1 MTFESLRLA
10 EPLLHAVRAAG
21 YTRPTPIQ
29 VKAIPHV
36 LDGHDVLA
44 SAQTGTGKTAAF
56 ALPII
61 QRLAETP
68 PKHRSRLGPR
78 ALVLCPTRELAQQID
93 ESFRTYGSH
102 SETRVAVVYG
112 GVGKRLQA
120 RALRLGI
127 DVLVATPGRLL
138 DLMQEGVAGV
148 SPVEI
153 LVLDEADRML
163 DMGFL
168 PDIRRILARVPRD
181 RQTLLFSATM
191 PAEMRR
197 LAEDILHK
205 PVAVQVAPV
214 SSVAATVEHW
224 VHFVEKRDK
233 PALLAK
239 LLRRT
244 GHSRALVFTRT
255 KRGADRLVRDLH
267 RLGTLAAALHGDK
280 AQSTRTRILS
290 EFKDARTRI
299 LVATDIAAR
308 GLDIDD
314 ISHVYNYDLSHEPET
329 YVHRVGRSGRAEASG
344 TAVSLC
350 SSEERAHLRAI
361 EKLVGRPLLRA
372 SEAGREMQ
380 PTASR
385 EAHAAQ
391 PGHAATH
398 RAHGPKPPAPSE
410 RGHSA
415 KHEPAAPP
423 KVHKPHERHA
433 HREPIVPAP
442 ARKDAAAR
450 ASHGHHD
457 KPAARTHGSTAEPTK
472 PAAHTIDSLVE
483 ERSHAAHARG
493 AHARVAYERGT
504 EPPRRAPGSHVKLA
518 EHGTRGG
525 GSDGAAGADHRSRTQ
540 PEPVESTLE
549 SSARPTQATPSDPT
563 AAAHRG
569 FRRMRRGKLVRSR
582 W

>member
-29 VKAIPHV
+29 HKAIPQI

-93 ESFRTYGSH
+93 ESFRTYGSY
-102 SETRVAVVYG
+102 SGTRVAVVYG

-148 SPVEI
+148 SPVET

-191 PAEMRR
+191 PEEMRR
-197 LAEDILHK
+197 LAQDILHN
-205 PVAVQVAPV
+205 PVSVHVARV
-214 SSVAATVEHW
+214 SSVATTVEHW
-224 VHFVEKRDK
+224 VHFVERREK

-239 LLRRT
+239 LLRRS

-267 RLGTLAAALHGDK
+267 KLGTHAAALHGDK
-280 AQSTRTRILS
+280 AQSTRTRILA
-290 EFKDARTRI
+290 EFRDARTRI

-314 ISHVYNYDLSHEPET
+314 ISHVYNCDLPHEPET
-329 YVHRVGRSGRAEASG
+329 YVHRVGRSGRAGASG

-350 SSEERAHLRAI
+350 SSEERSHLRAI

-372 SEAGREMQ
+372 EEAE
-380 PTASR
+380 R
-385 EAHAAQ
+385 EAASGYGNSDTATSHEAHGRSGAHSKRQ
-391 PGHAATH
+391 HGEHPPRGGHAKPATQH
-398 RAHGPKPPAPSE
+398 TRSYEPAHARRGESHPHGPVKHARSHE
-410 RGHSA
+410 RLASDGA
-415 KHEPAAPP
+415 
-423 KVHKPHERHA
+423 KPHERVHA
-433 HREPIVPAP
+433 EPQERGPSKPREAAVSAEARPAF
-442 ARKDAAAR
+442 AAA
-450 ASHGHHD
+450 D
-457 KPAARTHGSTAEPTK
+457 PAAA
-472 PAAHTIDSLVE
+472 
-483 ERSHAAHARG
+483 
-493 AHARVAYERGT
+493 
-504 EPPRRAPGSHVKLA
+504 
-518 EHGTRGG
+518 
-525 GSDGAAGADHRSRTQ
+525 TQ
-540 PEPVESTLE
+540 
-549 SSARPTQATPSDPT
+549 
-563 AAAHRG
+563 RG
-569 FRRMRRGKLVRSR
+569 FRRLRRGKVVRSR